1 MRIPC
6 GDGVISRGRKANQG
20 GKSGER
26 RGRGKKGKERRHTV
40 MKRDE
45 KKTEKTKKDD
55 FAFAFKRTMSGWSLW
70 GKTTHCTDLLLF
82 LLLQAVVK

>member
-1 MRIPC
+1 
-6 GDGVISRGRKANQG
+6 
-20 GKSGER
+20 
-26 RGRGKKGKERRHTV
+26 